1 MAHKKSHHKKRHHH
15 VSMHDRE
22 VDRENLKHGRHHK
35 RGHHGHHSSH
45 HEASYHKAHTPHHS
59 PSVERNVVERGGQRG
74 HMMQSDARHENAFGS
89 MSFDHNAVA
98 GLPRGV
104 RMQEYP
110 HVGIFL
116 SLDDNLGGSR
126 EGIDAQMMEDSRQ
139 LHKQIKPRKI

>member
-1 MAHKKSHHKKRHHH
+1 MAKKRHYSSSKH
-15 VSMHDRE
+15 E
-22 VDRENLKHGRHHK
+22 VD
-35 RGHHGHHSSH
+35 
-45 HEASYHKAHTPHHS
+45 
-59 PSVERNVVERGGQRG
+59 RNVVEMGGQAG
-74 HMMQSDARHENAFGS
+74 HMRQVDARHENAFGD